1 MNTIIFLYV
10 NYLMTVDQNVY
21 RDIILPDTILNDTKK
36 ECIDNTKQ
44 VHHFVNNY
52 YKSDDTT
59 S

>member
-1 MNTIIFLYV
+1 
-10 NYLMTVDQNVY
+10 MTVDQNVY

-59 S
+59 SFLMCYG